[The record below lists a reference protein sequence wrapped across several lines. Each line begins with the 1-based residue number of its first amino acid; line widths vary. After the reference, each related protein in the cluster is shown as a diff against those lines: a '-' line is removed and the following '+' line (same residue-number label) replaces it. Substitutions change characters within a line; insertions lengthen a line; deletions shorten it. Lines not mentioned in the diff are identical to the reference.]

1 MHFGNHS
8 DNVFGSIIIIYNV
21 LVMLLYHYIQCMRDN
36 VEFLVLAAKERNQ
49 ELNLRCCHA
58 NTCGFNTCGM
68 IPLDK

>member
-1 MHFGNHS
+1 
-8 DNVFGSIIIIYNV
+8 
-21 LVMLLYHYIQCMRDN
+21 MRDN

>member
-8 DNVFGSIIIIYNV
+8 DNVFGSIIIV
-21 LVMLLYHYIQCMRDN
+21 LVMLLYYYIQCMRDN